1 MKRQSQCG
9 FALIEVAMVT
19 VMILL
24 ISSFTVPQLAAS
36 MELYRLDIAAS
47 MIQGKLVEARLNA
60 TKRNRQVQLVFDRPA
75 GSFEIE
81 TTDSGGNTI
90 NVGSQEVLPSGVT
103 FEISATP
110 AQVTFSSLGRPT
122 GPCII
127 TLNGAR
133 TGEVKTLTM
142 SGVGQIEVN

>member
-1 MKRQSQCG
+1 MKRQSQFG
-9 FALIEVAMVT
+9 FAFIEVAMVT
-19 VMILL
+19 VMIML

-60 TKRNRQVQLVFDRPA
+60 TKRNRQVQLLFDRPA

-90 NVGSQEVLPSGVT
+90 NVGTQEVLPSGVT

-142 SGVGQIEVN
+142 SGLGQIEVN

>member
-1 MKRQSQCG
+1 MTRRSEFG
-9 FALIEVAMVT
+9 FAFIEVAMVT
-19 VMILL
+19 IMIVI
-24 ISSFTVPQLAAS
+24 ISSIAVPQLAGS
-36 MELYRLDIAAS
+36 LELYRLDIATS

-60 TKRNRQVQLVFDRPA
+60 TKRNRQVQLLFDQSA

-90 NVGSQEVLPSGVT
+90 NVGGQEFLPSGVS
-103 FEISATP
+103 FETSTP

-133 TGEVKTLTM
+133 TGEVRTLTM